1 MDNNDKRSRI
11 AFRLLR
17 IALIVLVLLLVAIVL
32 HPERFLPPDMTLG
45 EFFQALLGVLMLAGV
60 LAAVTFRA
68 WNDYQNKRRNKK

>member
-17 IALIVLVLLLVAIVL
+17 ISLISIGLFLVMVVL

-45 EFFQALLGVLMLAGV
+45 EFFQALLGVVILAGV
-60 LAAVTFRA
+60 FAAASFRA
-68 WNDYQNKRRNKK
+68 WNDYQNKRSNKK

>member
-17 IALIVLVLLLVAIVL
+17 IALISVVLFLVMVVL

-45 EFFQALLGVLMLAGV
+45 EFFQALFGVVILAGV
-60 LAAVTFRA
+60 FAAVTFRA

>member
-1 MDNNDKRSRI
+1 
-11 AFRLLR
+11 
-17 IALIVLVLLLVAIVL
+17 
-32 HPERFLPPDMTLG
+32 MTLG

>member
-11 AFRLLR
+11 TFRLLR
-17 IALIVLVLLLVAIVL
+17 ISLISIGLFLVMVVL

-45 EFFQALLGVLMLAGV
+45 EFFQALLGVVILAGV
-60 LAAVTFRA
+60 FAAASFRA

>member
-11 AFRLLR
+11 VFRLLR
-17 IALIVLVLLLVAIVL
+17 ISLISIGLFLVTVVL
-32 HPERFLPPDMTLG
+32 HPERFLPHDMTLG

-68 WNDYQNKRRNKK
+68 WNDYQKKRRNKK

>member
-1 MDNNDKRSRI
+1 MNEPGRV
-11 AFRLLR
+11 AVYRLLR

-45 EFFQALLGVLMLAGV
+45 EFFQALLGVLVLAGV

>member
-11 AFRLLR
+11 VFRLLR
-17 IALIVLVLLLVAIVL
+17 ILLISIGLFLVTVVL

-45 EFFQALLGVLMLAGV
+45 EFFQALFGVVILAGV
-60 LAAVTFRA
+60 FAAASFRA

>member
-11 AFRLLR
+11 VFRLLR
-17 IALIVLVLLLVAIVL
+17 ISLISIGLFLVTVVL

-68 WNDYQNKRRNKK
+68 WNDYQKKRRNKK

>member
-17 IALIVLVLLLVAIVL
+17 ISLISIGLFLAMVVL

-45 EFFQALLGVLMLAGV
+45 EFFQALLGVVILAGV
-60 LAAVTFRA
+60 FAAASFRA

>member
-1 MDNNDKRSRI
+1 MDKNDKRSRI
-11 AFRLLR
+11 IFRLLR
-17 IALIVLVLLLVAIVL
+17 ISLISLGLLLVTLVL

-45 EFFQALLGVLMLAGV
+45 EFFQAMLGVLMLAGV

>member
-11 AFRLLR
+11 VFRLLR
-17 IALIVLVLLLVAIVL
+17 ILLISIGLFLVTVVL
-32 HPERFLPPDMTLG
+32 HPEHFLPPDMTLG
-45 EFFQALLGVLMLAGV
+45 EFFQAMLGVLMLAGV